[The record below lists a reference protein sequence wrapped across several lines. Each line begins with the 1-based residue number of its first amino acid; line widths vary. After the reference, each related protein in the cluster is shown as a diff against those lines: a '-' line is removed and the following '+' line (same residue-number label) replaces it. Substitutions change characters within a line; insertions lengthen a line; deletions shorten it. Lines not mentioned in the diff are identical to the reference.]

1 MQHSHW
7 TSVFRLLTRVPSMP
21 SYISHVTS
29 IWKIGATFETA
40 RFGAQHKQ
48 EHLSF
53 DERRDV
59 GARGC
64 CWHTWRQ
71 IRNKFCAAYFHAW
84 WKQAGWFNAS
94 EDAECTRKKGNRE
107 YLSMF
112 RSFASTTC
120 DTLRAQVPRYLVR
133 DWVVVGASSK
143 SHFALHDTKFC
154 LLLCFPFGWNM
165 GERICP
171 WFFLLML
178 PYASFPLFQPF
189 GPHR

>member
-1 MQHSHW
+1 MQRSHW
-7 TSVFRLLTRVPSMP
+7 TSAFRLLTRVPSMP
-21 SYISHVTS
+21 SYISHVAS

-94 EDAECTRKKGNRE
+94 EDAECTRKKGNI
-107 YLSMF
+107 YLCFARSHPSFCSLWDLSLHVTRWELRF
-112 RSFASTTC
+112 R
-120 DTLRAQVPRYLVR
+120 DTLWGTELWLVR
-133 DWVVVGASSK
+133 ALSLTSPFITPNSVYL
-143 SHFALHDTKFC
+143 FAI
-154 LLLCFPFGWNM
+154 LCFPFGWNAFAHD
-165 GERICP
+165 
-171 WFFLLML
+171 FF
-178 PYASFPLFQPF
+178 Y
-189 GPHR
+189 